1 MHVHACLFVMQPWFS
16 AHAQSL
22 SCCYGNQ
29 CCRLSE
35 MASVELQEASWNT
48 RTVGVSRS
56 VHVRVSEAAE
66 REVQA
71 LLDVPSELHCQ
82 YL

>member
-1 MHVHACLFVMQPWFS
+1 MLQTGH
-16 AHAQSL
+16 
-22 SCCYGNQ
+22 
-29 CCRLSE
+29 E
-35 MASVELQEASWNT
+35 MVSVELQEASWNT

-71 LLDVPSELHCQ
+71 LLDVPSELHCE